1 MIRQVRLR
9 HFKQFDDQ
17 VIDLTDSVVLAGP
30 NNSGKTTLLQA
41 IAVWNL
47 ALQKWLAKRGGSK
60 AKQRTGVGITR
71 QDFTAIPLREMN
83 LLWFNTS
90 TALRRDE
97 LAEGVHLGH
106 PRVMVIALNGTTNDR
121 DWEVAFEFTYQNS
134 EMLSVKPAKD
144 HIDVLPDLV
153 GEFQVVHV
161 PPFSGIGAEETR
173 YERPYQDLLIGQ
185 GKAGDIVRNLL
196 VEVFQHEDKSRWD
209 ELVGQVDSIF
219 GYRLLPPVFE
229 GKPYIL
235 CEYLRGQPQGKGR
248 NGLPQLDIASAGSG
262 FHQVLLLLGFIYARP
277 ASVLLLDEPDA
288 HLHVILQKQIYDRIR
303 SVASARGSQ
312 LIVATHSEVL
322 TDATS
327 PERIVSFCGPPHSLA
342 GEVDRDQLREAMK
355 CLTAMDLLLAEPSA
369 GVVYVEGESDF
380 NLLRAW
386 ASVLDH
392 PVTAWFQGNPFYHS
406 NHGRNPREA
415 KNHFFALRAVKPT
428 VRGLLLLD
436 GDNRGLPDREILTD
450 GLTLQRWKRY
460 EAESYLM
467 HPEALGRF
475 AHAKADPLFANAAVE
490 FLTDELPGAVIR
502 NPLGDS
508 DYLNATPVSKSLLPS
523 FLAEANLFLPKN
535 EYYQIAEQMTEAE
548 IAPEVREKLD
558 TIYRIVSVPI

>member
-1 MIRQVRLR
+1 VIKQVRLR

-47 ALQKWLAKRGGSK
+47 ALQKWLAKRGRST

-83 LLWFNTS
+83 LLWYNTS

-97 LAEGVHLGH
+97 LAEGQRLGH
-106 PRVMVIALNGTTNDR
+106 PRAMVICLRGTSAGR

-134 EMLSVKPAKD
+134 EMLSVRPASD
-144 HIDVLPDLV
+144 HRDLLPDLAD
-153 GEFQVVHV
+153 EFQVVHV

-196 VEVFQHEDKSRWD
+196 VEVFQHQDKSRWND
-209 ELVGQVDSIF
+209 LAGQVDSIF

-288 HLHVILQKQIYDRIR
+288 HLHVIPQKQIYDRMR
-303 SVASARGSQ
+303 SVAATRGSQ

-342 GEVDRDQLREAMK
+342 KDVDRDQLREAMK

-386 ASVLDH
+386 ATVLDH
-392 PVTAWFQGNPFYHS
+392 PVAAWFKENPFYHS

-415 KNHFFALRAVKPT
+415 KNHFFALRAVRPT
-428 VRGLLLLD
+428 MRGLLLLD
-436 GDNRGLPDREILTD
+436 GDNRGLPDREMLTE
-450 GLTLQRWKRY
+450 GLSLERWKRY
-460 EAESYLM
+460 EAESYLV

-475 AHAKADPLFANAAVE
+475 VRAAADPLFANAALDV
-490 FLTDELPGAVIR
+490 LKDELPGATIR

-508 DYLNATPVSKSLLPS
+508 DYLDATPVSKSLLPS
-523 FLAEANLFLPKN
+523 FFAAANLSLPKN
-535 EYYQIAEQMTEAE
+535 EYYRIAEQMTEGE
-548 IAPEVREKLD
+548 IAPEVRDKLD
-558 TIYRIVSVPI
+558 AIYSVVGPLS